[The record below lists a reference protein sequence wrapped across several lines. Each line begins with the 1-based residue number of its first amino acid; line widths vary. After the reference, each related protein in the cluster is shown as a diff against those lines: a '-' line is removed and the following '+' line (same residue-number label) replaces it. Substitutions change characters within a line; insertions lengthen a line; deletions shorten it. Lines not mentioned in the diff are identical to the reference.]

1 MRNAVARRK
10 QGYEH
15 EIEIRGHRLIADEQ
29 EEDGGTDAGPRPTE
43 LLAASLASCTATTI
57 EMYLDRKDV
66 ELGEIEV
73 SVDYEPPAKVG
84 DAPQIDVSIKLA
96 ADLTDELRER
106 VLVIAGKCPVHR
118 TLTAQ
123 NVEIND
129 ALVLIGA

>member
-1 MRNAVARRK
+1 MRNAVARRRK
-10 QGYEH
+10 GYEH

-43 LLAASLASCTATTI
+43 FLAASLASCTATTI
-57 EMYLDRKDV
+57 EMYLDHKDV
-66 ELGEIEV
+66 ELGAVEV

-84 DAPQIDVSIKLA
+84 DKPRIDVKIKIE
-96 ADLTDELRER
+96 ADLTDEQRER

-123 NVEIND
+123 DVEISD
-129 ALVLIGA
+129 DLELI